1 MKKQSVPTMTDETLI
16 SACCS
21 SRLRIDL
28 ANSTSARSQISAEDA
43 HQKDVS
49 TYRMQR
55 ASSAW
60 ARSSSS
66 HQKRSSQKIPRPTS
80 SLYGVGCRW
89 ITRCQV
95 HTLVS

>member
-1 MKKQSVPTMTDETLI
+1 MTDETLI

-49 TYRMQR
+49 NYRMQR

-66 HQKRSSQKIPRPTS
+66 HQKRSSQKNSATDFKPLRGWLSVDNALSGSHPR
-80 SLYGVGCRW
+80 
-89 ITRCQV
+89 
-95 HTLVS
+95 VSEVS